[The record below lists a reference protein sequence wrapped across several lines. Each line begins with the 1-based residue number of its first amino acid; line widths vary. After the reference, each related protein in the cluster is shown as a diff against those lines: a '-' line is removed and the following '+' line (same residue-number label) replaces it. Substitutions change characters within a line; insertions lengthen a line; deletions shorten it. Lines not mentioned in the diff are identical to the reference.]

1 MSSSPEYDKLSYK
14 RKAFVDEF
22 LKTLNATKA
31 YAVAYNITEK
41 LANANAMRLM
51 VIDGVKAAIDEKRLE
66 RIKRTNTDAD
76 FVLTRLVNEVEA
88 DMIDIFDPATN
99 LLLPMDQWPKI
110 WRQGLVV
117 STTTKTI
124 PGSGAEI
131 TEVKLADR
139 ARRLEMLGKHIKV
152 NAFAEQVIHR
162 HELANLSN
170 EELDSEI
177 AALEDRLNKSKST
190 EKRITH

>member
-14 RKAFVDEF
+14 RKTFVDEYM
-22 LKTLNATKA
+22 KSLNATKA
-31 YAVAYNITEK
+31 YSTAYEVTED
-41 LANANAMRLM
+41 LANANAARMM
-51 VIDGVKAAIDEKRLE
+51 VIDGIKAAIDEKRLE

-88 DMIDIFDPATN
+88 DMLDIFDPATN

-117 STTTKTI
+117 SATTKTI

-139 ARRLEMLGKHIKV
+139 ARRLEMLGKHIQV

-162 HELANLSN
+162 HDLANMTDSDLDQEIS
-170 EELDSEI
+170 ELER
-177 AALEDRLNKSKST
+177 RLTSTNST
-190 EKRITH
+190 EKRINH